1 MFVHLAIVA
10 ALASG
15 AMAHTA
21 AFTKGMYCKNGNNA
35 SEINQNSN
43 VPVTPL
49 YQLSFKDFWL
59 QADRHC
65 PDFPPP
71 EDEFLDIPSGGS
83 FMVELAHN
91 QAFTSL
97 SYGGSLR
104 TDWPDGGHHPADWH
118 AKYAGNCTEDDGA
131 LHNQDE
137 ETSAG
142 TAFAIS
148 YESDITKVKLENT
161 VIFSV
166 LKNSPF
172 RREAWYDVPAG
183 MPACP
188 PGGCHCMWS
197 WVPMGCGQPNMY
209 LQPIKCNV
217 TGQTSTRK
225 LGIPEAPV
233 FCEGDQSKCV
243 TGPKQ
248 PFVWQQL
255 DGNNIFP
262 PGGRTPSYNSKCGF
276 NPGAQTDIF
285 VGSPPSA
292 VPARE
297 SPPTIPNR
305 LGCFQDS
312 TPRLLPFN
320 VRIGEVFTPTICKR
334 ACTEAGYKYAG
345 VQNAAECW
353 CGDIPPPSASLLPDS
368 ACNVE
373 CTGSISTCGAP
384 WRMEVY
390 RSNYLGCFTDRAD
403 PRVFPVLI
411 PLGGDRPSLN
421 RGLCVRQCIEYGYRY
436 AGLENGGDCYC
447 GDEPPAPSTSVSED
461 QCSTPCPDTTSDQTC
476 GAPWRLDVLA
486 TSLTP
491 SRPAPLPVPKE
502 WSAVG
507 CYADSSTAR
516 VLPVSRNV
524 ANLSVPSCLD
534 ACNGFAYAGVEFGQE
549 CYCGTALVQAEKRPD
564 GECDIPCK
572 GDGSSFCGS
581 VGRLNVYSRLDGGT
595 GMSTSTRTGAA
606 STSKSLLGVSSSKPV
621 DVTSSA
627 SQTAKITSTSS
638 PTKPVVVTSSAFSTS
653 TSSPVKAATSTIGPA
668 NPVKSTNLYV
678 CQARGWNTDNGACAN
693 IPVAFGPCVNLRDV
707 VNGKFYH
714 AIRSSGPDRGAK
726 CVLYNSDNCDAKAE
740 KYELEYPGVDTFGNQ
755 NARWGSVSCVRRLSN
770 SGSSVMNSP
779 YYAITLSRE
788 TKPRPRNSE
797 GVVVDY

>member
-1 MFVHLAIVA
+1 MLVHFAVVA
-10 ALASG
+10 ALASS

-35 SEINQNSN
+35 SEVNQNSN
-43 VPVTPL
+43 VPVNPL
-49 YQLSFKDFWL
+49 YQLPFDQFWL

-71 EDEFLDIPSGGS
+71 KDEFLDIPSGGS

-97 SYGGSLR
+97 SYGGSYR
-104 TDWPDGGHHPADWH
+104 TEWPDGGHHPPDWH

-161 VIFSV
+161 VVFSV
-166 LKNSPF
+166 LKSSPF

-188 PGGCHCMWS
+188 AGGCHCMWS

-225 LGIPEAPV
+225 LGIPKAPV
-233 FCEGDQSKCV
+233 FCEGDASKCA
-243 TGPKQ
+243 TGAKQ

-255 DGNNIFP
+255 DGNNISP
-262 PGGRTPSYNSKCGF
+262 PPGRTPTYSPKCGF

-285 VGSPPSA
+285 LDSPPS
-292 VPARE
+292 
-297 SPPTIPNR
+297 STPPHPSAPVIPNR
-305 LGCFQDS
+305 LGCFQDT
-312 TPRLLPFN
+312 TPRILPFKA
-320 VRIGEVFTPTICKR
+320 RIGEVLTPNICKR

-353 CGDIPPPSASLLPDS
+353 CGDIPPPSTSLLPDS
-368 ACNVE
+368 ECNVE
-373 CTGSISTCGAP
+373 CTGSTSTCGAP

-390 RSNYLGCFTDRAD
+390 RSNHLGCFSDRSD
-403 PRVFPVLI
+403 PRALPVLV
-411 PLGGDRPSLN
+411 PLGGDRPALN
-421 RGLCVRQCIEYGYRY
+421 RGLCVGRCIEYGYRY

-447 GDEPPAPSTSVSED
+447 GDDLPPPSTSVPEGE
-461 QCSTPCPDTTSDQTC
+461 CSTLCPDTSSNQTC

-491 SRPAPLPVPKE
+491 SRSAPLPVPKE

-507 CYADSSTAR
+507 CYADSSSAR
-516 VLPVSRNV
+516 VLPVSWNV
-524 ANLSVPSCLD
+524 ANLTVPSCLA
-534 ACNGFAYAGVEFGQE
+534 ACTGYAYAGVEFGQE
-549 CYCGTALVQAEKRPD
+549 CYCGTAMVGAEKRPD
-564 GECDIPCK
+564 AECNIPCK

-581 VGRLNVYSRLDGGT
+581 AGRLNVYSRLGGGT

-606 STSKSLLGVSSSKPV
+606 STSKPV
-621 DVTSSA
+621 VTSSA
-627 SQTAKITSTSS
+627 APTAKPTVTSS
-638 PTKPVVVTSSAFSTS
+638 STKPVVVTSSPVSTAKPS
-653 TSSPVKAATSTIGPA
+653 SSPVKPATSTIAPA
-668 NPVKSTNLYV
+668 NPVKSTNLYA
-678 CQARGWNTDNGACAN
+678 CQATGWNTDNGECAN
-693 IPVAFGPCVNLRDV
+693 IPVPFGTCVKLRDV
-707 VNGKFYH
+707 LNGRYYH
-714 AIRSSGPDRGAK
+714 NMRSAGPDRGAK

-740 KYELEYPGVDTFGNQ
+740 TYGPLEYPGVDTFGKQ
-755 NARWGSVSCVRRLSN
+755 NAHWGSVSCL
-770 SGSSVMNSP
+770 G
-779 YYAITLSRE
+779 
-788 TKPRPRNSE
+788 K
-797 GVVVDY
+797 